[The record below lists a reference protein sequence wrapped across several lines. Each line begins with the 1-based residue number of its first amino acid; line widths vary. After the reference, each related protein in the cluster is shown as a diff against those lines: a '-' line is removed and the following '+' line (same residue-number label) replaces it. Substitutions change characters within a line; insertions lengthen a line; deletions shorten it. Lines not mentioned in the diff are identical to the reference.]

1 MTAPMNRLTRNTQR
15 QPWSAPAPAMISPPS
30 SGPSAVDT
38 PIVAPSMLN
47 ARDRSGPVNDS
58 WMVAE
63 MAG

>member
-1 MTAPMNRLTRNTQR
+1 
-15 QPWSAPAPAMISPPS
+15 MIKPPS

-38 PIVAPSMLN
+38 PIVAPSMLK
-47 ARDRSGPVNDS
+47 ALDRAGPVNDS